1 MTIVLASASQ
11 ARRALLTAAGLDL
24 VVDPAAVDEGALK
37 ASLAAEGAGPA
48 AIAEALAELKA
59 SRVSSRHPGR
69 LVIGADQILECDGR
83 SFDKPANLAAARLQ
97 LSALR
102 GRRHSLYSA
111 ALAMRDGHRL
121 WHHVGRA
128 DLTMRAFS
136 DSFLDSY
143 LDRAGPAATASVG
156 AYQLEG
162 LGAQLFARIEG
173 DYFIILGLPLLPL
186 LEFLRAM
193 GEIAS

>member
-186 LEFLRAM
+186 LEFLRAV